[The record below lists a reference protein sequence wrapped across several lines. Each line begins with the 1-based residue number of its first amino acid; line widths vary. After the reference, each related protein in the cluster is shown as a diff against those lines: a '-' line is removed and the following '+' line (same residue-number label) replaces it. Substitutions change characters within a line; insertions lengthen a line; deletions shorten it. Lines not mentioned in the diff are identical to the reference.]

1 MKGGKFGKVINEKTK
16 QSKLITSKY
25 DRMFKAIMC
34 ENKDILESVLSTVLD
49 RPVKIISFLN
59 PELNIKNLKER
70 NKTLDLTIK
79 LDDEFINCEV
89 NTSHSLST
97 RVRNLNFFY
106 SFVSQL
112 VKRGNE
118 YDTKTKYIQI
128 NLTYGLSDKHKIIE
142 EYTFKSSD
150 TVYYDNHK
158 IIEVNMDKINELW
171 YAKSELDIS
180 KYKYLM
186 MLNIDTIESL
196 QVLGKGDY
204 IVEKYSKNLETLNE
218 DRDFIWGLTWEEDKE
233 KIHRSELTE
242 AKEEGFKQGT
252 KQKASEMA
260 NEMLKANIPIE
271 TIQEISKLSIKEIK
285 ALKNY
290 KEN

>member
-1 MKGGKFGKVINEKTK
+1 
-16 QSKLITSKY
+16 
-25 DRMFKAIMC
+25 
-34 ENKDILESVLSTVLD
+34 
-49 RPVKIISFLN
+49 
-59 PELNIKNLKER
+59 
-70 NKTLDLTIK
+70 
-79 LDDEFINCEV
+79 
-89 NTSHSLST
+89 
-97 RVRNLNFFY
+97 
-106 SFVSQL
+106 
-112 VKRGNE
+112 
-118 YDTKTKYIQI
+118 
-128 NLTYGLSDKHKIIE
+128 
-142 EYTFKSSD
+142 
-150 TVYYDNHK
+150 
-158 IIEVNMDKINELW
+158 MDKINELW
-171 YAKSELDIS
+171 YAKSELDVS

-290 KEN
+290 KGN

>member
-1 MKGGKFGKVINEKTK
+1 MINEKTK

-128 NLTYGLSDKHKIIE
+128 NLTYGLSNKHKIIE

-252 KQKASEMA
+252 KQMA

-285 ALKNY
+285 ALRNY